1 VAIASAVGLADA
13 GHRVIFFS
21 AVGPVDKDLA
31 AHPGIE
37 VTCLGL
43 KDILR
48 DPNRARAMLFGAWN
62 TPAARSFR
70 DLLGRLSRDSTVV
83 HVHSFTKALSASV
96 PSSAVALGY
105 PTVLS
110 LHDYFLGCPN
120 GAYFEYP
127 RMQGCARKPLG
138 YRCFTC
144 RCDARNH
151 AHKVWRFAR
160 TWWQNRVVHLPARLK
175 CVIAASRT
183 NLEVARSILPRA
195 CALELVPY
203 PVDVDRAEPVRVEQN
218 DAFLFVGRLEL
229 YKGPQIVSAAAASL
243 NAKVVFCGD
252 GPAAATVRRI
262 YPAAE
267 LAGWIDRSA
276 LGAYFAHARALV
288 FASLWPETFGLAA
301 VEALARGVPVIASRG
316 TAAEEYVE
324 HGANGLLFERGSKRS
339 LAEMMALIGD
349 AGLAA
354 RLGREA
360 HRRYWQAP
368 LTLKR
373 HVSGLESVY
382 SSALERRG
390 LAA

>member
-1 VAIASAVGLADA
+1 MAIASAIGLANA

-21 AVGPVDKDLA
+21 AVGPVDEDLA

-37 VTCLGL
+37 VICLGL
-43 KDILR
+43 RDILR
-48 DPNRARAMLFGAWN
+48 DPNRARAMLSGAWN
-62 TPAARSFR
+62 MSAARKFR
-70 DLLGRLSRDSTVV
+70 EVLGKLRPDSTVV
-83 HVHSFTKALSASV
+83 HVHSFTKALSSSV
-96 PSSAVALGY
+96 PSSSVALGY

-127 RMQGCARKPLG
+127 TMTVCARKPLG
-138 YRCFTC
+138 LGCFAC

-160 TWWQNRVVHLPARLK
+160 TWWQNRVIDLPTKLS
-175 CVIAASRT
+175 CIIAVSRT

-195 CALELVPY
+195 CTVELVPY
-203 PVDVDRAEPVRVEQN
+203 PVDVDRGEPVRVEKN
-218 DAFLFVGRLEL
+218 DAFLFVGRMEL
-229 YKGPQIVSAAAASL
+229 YKGPQLLSEAAASL
-243 NAKVVFCGD
+243 NAKVVFCGE
-252 GPAAATVRRI
+252 GPATEIVRSL

-267 LAGWIDRSA
+267 IAGWIDRSA
-276 LGAYFAHARALV
+276 LGAHFARARALV

-324 HGANGLLFERGSKRS
+324 HGANGLLFERGSTQS
-339 LAEMMALIGD
+339 LAAMMALMGD
-349 AGLAA
+349 PKLAEK
-354 RLGREA
+354 LGREA
-360 HRRYWQAP
+360 HRRYWRSP
-368 LTLKR
+368 LTLQR

-382 SSALERRG
+382 SSVLERRR